1 MKTLTLYH
9 GSTDIIESPVFGKG
23 KTYNDYGQGFYCTEN
38 MELAREWACLEGID
52 GYVNRYTINL
62 DNLSV
67 LNLRDPEYS
76 ILHWLTILTENRKLR
91 ISTPA
96 MRRGVEW
103 FQNHFHIDT
112 ISYDAIIGYRAD
124 DSYFS
129 FARAFLTNQISLAQL
144 SYAMKLGK
152 LGEQFVL
159 MSRKAFDTVRFE
171 GYEAVD
177 SSVYYVKR
185 KARDEEAR
193 FSYLKVLEEADENG
207 IYMRDITRGEVK
219 PDDLRLQ

>member
-1 MKTLTLYH
+1 
-9 GSTDIIESPVFGKG
+9 
-23 KTYNDYGQGFYCTEN
+23 

-62 DNLSV
+62 DHISV

-103 FQNHFHIDT
+103 LQNHFHIDT
-112 ISYDAIIGYRAD
+112 TAYDAIIGYRAD

-159 MSRKAFDTVRFE
+159 MSWKAFDTVRFE

-193 FSYLKVLEEADENG
+193 SSYLKILEEADENG

-219 PDDLRLQ
+219 PDDLRL

>member
-1 MKTLTLYH
+1 MKTLILYH

-62 DNLSV
+62 DHISV

-103 FQNHFHIDT
+103 LQNHFHIDT
-112 ISYDAIIGYRAD
+112 TSYDAIIGYRAD